1 MTWMRF
7 ALCAAAFALTA
18 KAGAV
23 ETIDFSHPAQP
34 TGGAVAFAVTGATLP
49 EPAAQADAATGGAIV
64 RAMAAARFAGEPG
77 RTLTLFGVA
86 PFERVVLI
94 GLDPAS
100 PPQTRLEDFGGR
112 LAEAVRAGAPTALKA
127 YAPDLPE
134 IADDAALTAFGA
146 ALGSYAYG
154 KVGARAKPDPA
165 RTLTILSPDA
175 ARQSSVFARDWARVA
190 AGVTLARDL
199 VSEPS
204 NLKDPQGFVD
214 QVRAAFRGVANVSVD
229 VLDET
234 DMARL
239 GMGAIL
245 GVGQGSTRPPR
256 LLAVRYQ
263 GGMRGAAPV
272 AFVGKGITFDSGGI
286 SLKPGDGMWRMRYD
300 MAGAA
305 ASVGAVLALA
315 GRGAKVN
322 AVAVAALAENM
333 PDGGAI
339 RPGDVLT
346 SMSGKTVEVLNTD
359 AEGRLVL
366 ADAVWWVQARDA
378 PATVVT
384 VATLT
389 GAVRTALGDDYA
401 GLFANDD
408 ALAHSLIEA
417 GLSANEPVWRL
428 PIHESVREDL
438 RADVADMRNSLE
450 GSGNPGASIGAAFIE
465 AWILPQTRWAHLDIA
480 GMAWKDRPSATT
492 PKGAAGFGVRLMD
505 RWVRENAETQ

>member
-1 MTWMRF
+1 MWMRI
-7 ALCAAAFALTA
+7 ALCAAAFAMA
-18 KAGAV
+18 ARAGAA
-23 ETIDFSHPAQP
+23 ETISFSQP
-34 TGGAVAFAVTGATLP
+34 TPPVSGAVAFALTGATL
-49 EPAAQADAATGGAIV
+49 EGAAAQADAAAGGAIA
-64 RAMAAARFAGEPG
+64 RAMTAARFAGEPG

-100 PPQTRLEDFGGR
+100 PPQTRLEDFGGQ
-112 LAEAVRAGAPTALKA
+112 LAEALRAGAPTALRA

-134 IADDAALTAFGA
+134 IADDAAVTAFGA

-154 KVGARAKPDPA
+154 RVGARARPDPA
-165 RTLTILSPDA
+165 RTLTILSADA
-175 ARQSSVFARDWARVA
+175 GRQGGVFAREWASVA

-204 NLKDPQGFVD
+204 NLKDPQFFVD
-214 QVRAAFRGVANVSVD
+214 QVRAAFRGVANVSVE
-229 VLDET
+229 VLDER

-263 GGMRGAAPV
+263 GGERGAAPI
-272 AFVGKGITFDSGGI
+272 AFVGKGITFDTGGI
-286 SLKPGDGMWRMRYD
+286 SIKPGDGMWRMRYD

-315 GRGAKVN
+315 GRSARVN

-346 SMSGKTVEVLNTD
+346 SMSGRTVEVINTD

-366 ADAVWWVQARDA
+366 ADAVWWIQTRDA
-378 PATVVT
+378 PSTVVT
-384 VATLT
+384 IATLT

-401 GLFANDD
+401 GLFANND
-408 ALAHSLIEA
+408 ALAQAISAA
-417 GLSANEPVWRL
+417 GVGANEPVWRL
-428 PIHESVREDL
+428 PIHQSVREDL
-438 RADVADMRNSLE
+438 RADVADVRNSLE

-465 AWILPQTRWAHLDIA
+465 GWIRPQTRWAHLDIA
-480 GMAWKDRPSATT
+480 GMAWRDKPSATT

-505 RWVRENAETQ
+505 RWVRDSVEGR